1 MTSQKAAL
9 FNVLSRTD
17 GPRRDTLR
25 REIARSSVGQ
35 DGENLRPKLVLA
47 SGSPRRLMLL
57 AQVGI
62 KPDAL
67 RPVSIDETPRKGEMP
82 RGIVQRLARKKA
94 ETARDQIANDRDI
107 ADAFVIAAD
116 TIVAVG
122 RRILI
127 KPKYM
132 EEAVASLQLLSG
144 RTHRVLTGVC
154 LITPDDR
161 MRMKIVD
168 TRVRFKHLNR
178 SEIEAYIASREWRDK
193 AGGYAI
199 QGLAGCFVQRLIG
212 SYTNVVGLPLAEVVT
227 MLTGEGFPIHYAW
240 VKAAESEP
248 ESV

>member
-1 MTSQKAAL
+1 MTSQKATLLNAL
-9 FNVLSRTD
+9 TRTD

-25 REIARSSVGQ
+25 REIARSGAGRN
-35 DGENLRPKLVLA
+35 DANIRPKLVLA

-67 RPVSIDETPRKGEMP
+67 RPVSIDESPRKGEMP

-107 ADAFVIAAD
+107 ADAYVIAAD

-122 RRILI
+122 RRILM
-127 KPKYM
+127 KPQYM

-144 RTHRVLTGVC
+144 RTHRVLTGLC

-168 TRVRFKHLNR
+168 TRVRFKHLSR
-178 SEIEAYIASREWRDK
+178 PEIEAYIASREWRDK

-199 QGLAGCFVQRLIG
+199 QGLAGCFVRRLIG
-212 SYTNVVGLPLAEVVT
+212 SYTNVVGLPLTEVVT
-227 MLTGEGFPIHYAW
+227 MLMGEGFPIHYAW
-240 VKAAESEP
+240 VKAAEAETEP
-248 ESV
+248 V